1 MLHRLRAHR
10 PFGEPKYARI
20 VNWHRDGAAVAGGI
34 VAADMMLA
42 RSKQRLIGI

>member
-1 MLHRLRAHR
+1 MLHRLRAQR
-10 PFGEPKYARI
+10 SFGEPEYARI
-20 VNWHRDGAAVAGGI
+20 VKWHRGGAAVGGGI